1 MRKKKWKKVLIWI
14 ASIIVVL
21 GIGGLFAANYVMDKM
36 LASLAGSL
44 EEELL
49 AELPTELPGEID
61 QSDASGDG
69 DSAVSGDDT
78 SATDPQGSGTGDSDQ
93 GGNSTPGQAQ
103 GTDNTPSASTEPN
116 NSNNANDG
124 YKAEVSV
131 DKAKD
136 VQEKITVAEKAKL
149 ATVFMKELSA
159 DDLKKL
165 QELSS
170 GGLSQEEK
178 KEARDLILERLSP
191 EQYDELIQIAKKYGL
206 SQGKSYDEVSKE
218 K

>member
-49 AELPTELPGEID
+49 AELPSAVPGGTGQPD
-61 QSDASGDG
+61 DSSQNSNGAPGDG
-69 DSAVSGDDT
+69 NDT
-78 SATDPQGSGTGDSDQ
+78 DYQGSQTDGSEQSGENSTKPDQ
-93 GGNSTPGQAQ
+93 GQ
-103 GTDNTPSASTEPN
+103 GSEGEPVTPSQPDGGKD
-116 NSNNANDG
+116 NDG

-170 GGLSQEEK
+170 GGLSIEEK
-178 KEARDLILERLSP
+178 KQARELILERLSP

-206 SQGKSYDEVSKE
+206 SQGRGYKEVSKE
-218 K
+218 

>member
-49 AELPTELPGEID
+49 AELPTEVPGGTA
-61 QSDASGDG
+61 QPG
-69 DSAVSGDDT
+69 DSGQNSNGTPDDGDDT
-78 SATDPQGSGTGDSDQ
+78 DNNGSQTDGSEQSEENSNKPDQ
-93 GGNSTPGQAQ
+93 GQETEGEPA
-103 GTDNTPSASTEPN
+103 TPSQPDGGKD
-116 NSNNANDG
+116 NDG

-170 GGLSQEEK
+170 GGLSQAEK
-178 KEARDLILERLSP
+178 KEARDLILERLTP
-191 EQYDELIQIAKKYGL
+191 EQYDELIEIAKKYGL
-206 SQGKSYDEVSKE
+206 SQGKSYNEVSKD
-218 K
+218 

>member
-49 AELPTELPGEID
+49 AELPTEVPGGTG
-61 QSDASGDG
+61 QPG
-69 DSAVSGDDT
+69 DSGQNSSGAPDDGND
-78 SATDPQGSGTGDSDQ
+78 ADNQGSQTDGSEQTSENSNKPDQ
-93 GGNSTPGQAQ
+93 GEGSEGRPA
-103 GTDNTPSASTEPN
+103 TPSQPDGGKDK
-116 NSNNANDG
+116 DG

-170 GGLSQEEK
+170 GGLSQAEK

-191 EQYDELIQIAKKYGL
+191 EQYDELIEIAKKYGL
-206 SQGKSYDEVSKE
+206 SQGKNYEDVSKE
-218 K
+218 

>member
-1 MRKKKWKKVLIWI
+1 MRKKKWKKILIWI

-49 AELPTELPGEID
+49 AELPTEVPGGTGQPDDSGQNSSGAPDDGNDTDNPGSQTDGSEQTGQNSNKPD
-61 QSDASGDG
+61 QG
-69 DSAVSGDDT
+69 
-78 SATDPQGSGTGDSDQ
+78 QGSEGK
-93 GGNSTPGQAQ
+93 PA
-103 GTDNTPSASTEPN
+103 TPSQPDGGKDK
-116 NSNNANDG
+116 DG

-170 GGLSQEEK
+170 GGLSQAEK

-191 EQYDELIQIAKKYGL
+191 EQYDELIEIAKKYGL
-206 SQGKSYDEVSKE
+206 SQGKSYDEVSKQ